1 MFLVGHRKRV
11 RLNHTAFRRLC
22 FSTLQLVIDI
32 TLDSYLLVI
41 AGGAGNCA
49 LLIGDYLFI
58 IYCNC
63 AKRSFTCSIIWVYFA
78 SLAFSSSILAAGA
91 LETNFSLES
100 IPFTRA
106 SSP

>member
-49 LLIGDYLFI
+49 LHIRNYLFNSYSMWI
-58 IYCNC
+58 GFGGYLSRN
-63 AKRSFTCSIIWVYFA
+63 ATLENTDAERLYDRDG
-78 SLAFSSSILAAGA
+78 LACHVRPMAYRL
-91 LETNFSLES
+91 
-100 IPFTRA
+100 R
-106 SSP
+106 